1 MKWFRFLPTTRQ
13 VTEIAT
19 SKAAQTA
26 AGLVVERFGP
36 HRILSKIGSVSIL
49 LGFLVL
55 PLSWYFLTDWSFWLA
70 TVGGVL
76 LIGFGYV
83 LRGFNSLVISLIARL
98 FKSLGLRVYNFA
110 KVLVRRFKEAR
121 TPRPEK

>member
-19 SKAAQTA
+19 SKAAQKA
-26 AGLVVERFGP
+26 AGLVVDRFGP
-36 HRILSKIGSVSIL
+36 HRVLSKIGTVSVL
-49 LGFLVL
+49 LGVLVL

-70 TVGGVL
+70 TLGGAL

-83 LRGFNSLVISLIARL
+83 LRGFNSLLISLVARL

-110 KVLVRRFKEAR
+110 KLLVQRVNGPR